1 MPSPIPESDA
11 DRALLRRLLARAAD
25 PWTRLEDLAE
35 TLGVGRPAVSQY
47 LSGARG
53 VGWHVV
59 VGALRRTA
67 RRHPDAVPGL
77 VEALAGELLDARGRW
92 VPEEDGPPGAWEDES
107 ADVAVAHGRL
117 VEAVRLGDSSEVAA
131 RARALIRESEEAARA
146 ATATGR
152 AA

>member
-1 MPSPIPESDA
+1 MPPSIPETDE

-25 PWTRLEDLAE
+25 PWSRLEDLAAV
-35 TLGVGRPAVSQY
+35 LGLARSAVSQY

-67 RRHPDAVPGL
+67 RRYPAAVPGL
-77 VEALAGELLDARGRW
+77 VEALAAELLDARGRW
-92 VPEEDGPPGAWEDES
+92 VPEEDGPPGEWTKES
-107 ADVAVAHGRL
+107 GDVTVAHGRL
-117 VEAVRLGDSSEVAA
+117 AEAVREGTRSVVSL
-131 RARALIRESEEAARA
+131 RAREFVREAEEAARA
-146 ATATGR
+146 AIG